1 MKVVFLK
8 DVGRSGRIGEVK
20 EVSDG
25 YGRNYLLPN
34 KLALLATPSA
44 LKQAEV
50 HVQKE
55 KELMTRLN
63 AEMEKMANQL
73 EGYTLTFKEK
83 VTSEVSL
90 YGSVRDSDIA
100 DQLCKL
106 VGCEIDRKKI
116 ELAEPIRQIGEY
128 QIAVRLS
135 KELTPRIKV
144 IVTAEE

>member
-8 DVGRSGRIGEVK
+8 DVGRIGRIGEVK

-25 YGRNYLLPN
+25 YGRNFLLPQ

-44 LKQAEV
+44 LKQADI

-55 KELMTRLN
+55 KEAAARLA
-63 AEMEKMANQL
+63 AEQEKLASRL
-73 EGYTLTFKEK
+73 EGCTITFREK
-83 VTSEVSL
+83 VTSEVAL

-100 DQLCKL
+100 EQLCKL
-106 VGCEIDRKKI
+106 IGCEIDRRKVDL
-116 ELAEPIRQIGEY
+116 EEPIRQLGEY
-128 QIAVRLS
+128 QITVKLS

-144 IVTAEE
+144 IVSAEE

>member
-8 DVGRSGRIGEVK
+8 DVGRTGRIGEVK

-25 YGRNYLLPN
+25 YGRNFLLPK

-44 LKQAEV
+44 LKQAEIQ
-50 HVQKE
+50 VQKE
-55 KELMTRLN
+55 KELQSRLA
-63 AEMEKMANQL
+63 AEMEKMAKQL
-73 EGYTLTFKEK
+73 EGYTITFREK

-100 DQLCKL
+100 EQLCKL
-106 VGCEIDRKKI
+106 LGCEIDRHKV

-128 QIAVRLS
+128 QIAVKLS

-144 IVTAEE
+144 IVSAEE